1 MGAELIR
8 GRRIRA
14 VVAAFGVA
22 ALTLTGCTVGD
33 SEGTDGSGKVQED
46 KPKPVAN
53 VKDGADD
60 WSVLDPVTVTIDD
73 AKLDSVTLTNDEGT
87 EVEGEL
93 SEDGTKWTSTEE
105 LGYSRT
111 YTIEAKAGT
120 EKLSTSFQTVT
131 PNNQTYGYL
140 SPAEGSTVGVGQTIA
155 VRFDEPIADRK
166 AAQDAIKVTTEPAQE
181 GAFYW
186 LNNSEVRWR
195 PAEYWEPGTEV
206 TVDVDIYGKDL
217 GNGYYG
223 QEDSSTSFT
232 IGDKVIAIADD
243 ATKTMTIERNGV
255 VENSMPIS
263 MGSARW
269 PTPNGTYLIGEQ
281 HTSMVMD
288 STTFG
293 LSLDAGGYRT
303 PSTTR
308 PRCPTPAST
317 STVRRG
323 RCGPRAR
330 RTCRTVASTSP
341 TPTPPGSSRTP
352 SAATSSSSATPSAAP
367 CPAPTASA
375 TGTSRG
381 RPGRPATP
389 TKPPPGSSFASPS
402 SDARGR
408 PRPACSG
415 RAGFVVCREERGGAL
430 RACRVRWPWPRRRC
444 ANPRPAW

>member
-186 LNNSEVRWR
+186 LNNSEVRWW

-303 PSTTR
+303 PVNYATQMSYSGIYVHGAPWSVWAQGSQNVSHGCINVTDANAAWFQQNTKR
-308 PRCPTPAST
+308 GDIVI
-317 STVRRG
+317 VRNTIG
-323 RCGPRAR
+323 G
-330 RTCRTVASTSP
+330 TL
-341 TPTPPGSSRTP
+341 PGTDGLGDWNIP
-352 SAATSSSSATPSAAP
+352 WETWKAGNADETSS
-367 CPAPTASA
+367 
-375 TGTSRG
+375 
-381 RPGRPATP
+381 
-389 TKPPPGSSFASPS
+389 
-402 SDARGR
+402 
-408 PRPACSG
+408 
-415 RAGFVVCREERGGAL
+415 
-430 RACRVRWPWPRRRC
+430 W
-444 ANPRPAW
+444 

>member
-33 SEGTDGSGKVQED
+33 SEGTDGPGKVQED

-87 EVEGEL
+87 EIEGEL

-120 EKLSTSFQTVT
+120 EKLSSTFQTVT

-223 QEDSSTSFT
+223 QEDNSTSFT

-269 PTPNGTYLIGEQ
+269 PTPNGTYLIGDQ

-303 PSTTR
+303 PVNYATQMSYSGIYVHGAPWSVWAQGSQNVSHGCINVTDANAAWFQQNTKR
-308 PRCPTPAST
+308 GDIVIVRN
-317 STVRRG
+317 TVG
-323 RCGPRAR
+323 G
-330 RTCRTVASTSP
+330 TL
-341 TPTPPGSSRTP
+341 PGTDGLGDWNIP
-352 SAATSSSSATPSAAP
+352 WETWKAGNADETSS
-367 CPAPTASA
+367 
-375 TGTSRG
+375 
-381 RPGRPATP
+381 
-389 TKPPPGSSFASPS
+389 
-402 SDARGR
+402 
-408 PRPACSG
+408 
-415 RAGFVVCREERGGAL
+415 
-430 RACRVRWPWPRRRC
+430 W
-444 ANPRPAW
+444 